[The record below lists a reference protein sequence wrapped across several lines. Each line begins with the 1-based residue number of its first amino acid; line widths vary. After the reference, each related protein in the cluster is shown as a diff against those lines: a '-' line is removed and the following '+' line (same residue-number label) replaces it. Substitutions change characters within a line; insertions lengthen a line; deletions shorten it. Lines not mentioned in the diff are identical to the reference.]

1 MRKSHCIALLALVG
15 VLGLSLVLA
24 GSALSQKPGDKP
36 QTVKDRIVKDTK
48 LEPADVQKML
58 NALGPA
64 IREQLRTGA
73 QVELAG
79 LGTFRIV
86 NIPEHRDLVAGRPAT
101 VAASN
106 TVEFLATGDLVR
118 AANSAGVVPAESVPP
133 FSYIVNPYQA
143 PTQRA
148 PTTRDLGTR
157 TR

>member
-1 MRKSHCIALLALVG
+1 MRKSHGIALITLVG
-15 VLGLSLVLA
+15 VLGLALVLA
-24 GSALSQKPGDKP
+24 GQALSQKPADKP
-36 QTVKDRIVKDTK
+36 QTLRDRLIKDTK
-48 LEPADVQKML
+48 LAPADVQKML
-58 NALGPA
+58 NAIGPA

-73 QVELAG
+73 SVELPG
-79 LGTFRIV
+79 LGAFRIV

-106 TVEFLATGDLVR
+106 TVEFLPTGDLVR

-133 FSYIVNPYQA
+133 FQYIVNPYQA

-148 PTTRDLGTR
+148 PTTRDFGTR